1 MFTTDDK
8 INEPNCAQQEAS
20 AETLTVAAA
29 NGNLHTVM
37 AFVDDFLEK
46 HDCPMKAQM
55 QLDLCVEEIFVN
67 IANYAYGSG
76 SGDARIC
83 ITYAEGTVTIT
94 FADGGVPYD
103 PLAKPDPD
111 ITLSAEERQIGGLGV
126 FLVKKNTD
134 RVDYRYED
142 GKNILTLTK
151 KIN

>member
-8 INEPNCAQQEAS
+8 KNEPNSALQKTS
-20 AETLTVAAA
+20 AETLTVAAV
-29 NGNLHTVM
+29 NDNLHTVM
-37 AFVDDFLEK
+37 AFVDDFLEE

-94 FADGGVPYD
+94 FADSGVPYD

-126 FLVKKNTD
+126 YLVKKNTD

-142 GKNILTLTK
+142 GNNILTLTK

>member
-1 MFTTDDK
+1 MFTTDDNK
-8 INEPNCAQQEAS
+8 NEPNCALQKTS
-20 AETLTVAAA
+20 AETLTVAAI
-29 NGNLHTVM
+29 NDNLHAVM

-46 HDCPMKAQM
+46 HDCTMKAQM

-94 FADGGVPYD
+94 FADSGVPYD

-126 FLVKKNTD
+126 YLVKKNTD
-134 RVDYRYED
+134 RVDYPQT
-142 GKNILTLTK
+142 NI
-151 KIN
+151 